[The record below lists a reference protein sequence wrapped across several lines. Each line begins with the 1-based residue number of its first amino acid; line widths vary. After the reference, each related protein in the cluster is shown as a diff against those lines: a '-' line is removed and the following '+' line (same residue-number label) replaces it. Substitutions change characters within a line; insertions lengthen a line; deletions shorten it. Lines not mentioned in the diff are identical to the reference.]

1 MPSLSG
7 FPSAFLLSCAMVIMG
22 FAACSHRTTLP
33 DPQQAGWEGKSVCE
47 VVQENDKLRVLRCTF
62 PPGVGHE
69 RHFHAPHIGYIIA
82 GSTFRIEDAS
92 GVREVNV
99 PTGSSFDNA
108 YIPWHQV
115 LNIGDS
121 TAVFLIIEMKD

>member
-1 MPSLSG
+1 
-7 FPSAFLLSCAMVIMG
+7 MVIMG

-69 RHFHAPHIGYIIA
+69 RHFHAPHIGYTIA

-108 YIPWHQV
+108 YIPLASGAEHRRQHSGV
-115 LNIGDS
+115 PHYRNERLR
-121 TAVFLIIEMKD
+121 A